1 MTLKNNKYLH
11 MKDSLKKY
19 INDHRD
25 EFDNLEAPDEMFDK
39 IMSKLDSSTPSVGK
53 TRSIFPLKTWAIA
66 SSIAVILSLGIFN
79 LWQEKEIDK
88 TVAQEKIKTR
98 DEDFVDILNQK
109 NELITAKIK
118 TTKQEVVSKILA
130 NNSSESPKQSIDN
143 QDSITN
149 NNIKDENHSDKTN
162 AIELMNNEFSASSRL
177 QGIALVKSFS
187 DYDSKIIDLLSE
199 KAISDENTNVRLSAV
214 SALEMQRQ
222 NPAVTDRIQQIFIQ
236 QNDPMVQKELI
247 SFLAEKPSSDLS
259 PEVNTKLL
267 ALAKDPTTVDF
278 VKDEAYAVL
287 MKY

>member
-1 MTLKNNKYLH
+1 

-25 EFDNLEAPDEMFDK
+25 EFDNLEVPDEMFDK
-39 IMSKLDSSTPSVGK
+39 IMSKLDSSTPSVEK
-53 TRSIFPLKTWAIA
+53 KRSIFLLKTWAIA
-66 SSIAVILSLGIFN
+66 ASVAVILSLGIFN

-88 TVAQEKIKTR
+88 TAIATKQTQKKEDEVLTDTSIVQEESETSIIENKI
-98 DEDFVDILNQK
+98 QK
-109 NELITAKIK
+109 NTAK
-118 TTKQEVVSKILA
+118 VLA
-130 NNSSESPKQSIDN
+130 NNSSDSPKQSIVN
-143 QDSITN
+143 QNSILN
-149 NNIKDENHSDKTN
+149 YNIENDKVN
-162 AIELMNNEFSASSRL
+162 AIELMNKHFSASSRL
-177 QGIALVKSFS
+177 QGIALVKRFS

-199 KAISDENTNVRLSAV
+199 KAISDENTNVRLAAV
-214 SALEMQRQ
+214 SALEIQHQ
-222 NPAVTDRIQQIFIQ
+222 NPAVTERIQQIFVQ

-247 SFLAEKPSSDLS
+247 SFLAEKPSSELS

>member
-1 MTLKNNKYLH
+1 

-25 EFDNLEAPDEMFDK
+25 EFDNLEVPDEMFDN
-39 IMSKLDSSTPSVGK
+39 IMSKLDNSTPSVGK

-66 SSIAVILSLGIFN
+66 ASVAVILSLGIFN

-88 TVAQEKIKTR
+88 TVFATKQTQKKEDEVLTNTSIVKEESETSIIENKI
-98 DEDFVDILNQK
+98 QK
-109 NELITAKIK
+109 NTAK
-118 TTKQEVVSKILA
+118 VLA
-130 NNSSESPKQSIDN
+130 NNSSDSPKQSIVN
-143 QDSITN
+143 QNSILN
-149 NNIKDENHSDKTN
+149 YNIENDKVN
-162 AIELMNNEFSASSRL
+162 AIELMNNQFSASSRL
-177 QGIALVKSFS
+177 QGIALVKNFS
-187 DYDSKIIDLLSE
+187 DYDAKIIDLLSE

-214 SALEMQRQ
+214 SALEIQRQ
-222 NPAVTDRIQQIFIQ
+222 NPAVMDRIQQIFIQ

-247 SFLAEKPSSDLS
+247 SFLAEKPTSELS

-278 VKDEAYAVL
+278 VKDEAYAVI

>member
-1 MTLKNNKYLH
+1 

-19 INDHRD
+19 INEHRD
-25 EFDNLEAPDEMFDK
+25 EFDNLEVPDEMFDK
-39 IMSKLDSSTPSVGK
+39 IMSKLDNTTPSVGK
-53 TRSIFPLKTWAIA
+53 TRSILPLKTWAIA

-88 TVAQEKIKTR
+88 TVIATKQTPKKEDENLVETSIPKNGLETSIIENKI
-98 DEDFVDILNQK
+98 QK
-109 NELITAKIK
+109 NTAK
-118 TTKQEVVSKILA
+118 VLA
-130 NNSSESPKQSIDN
+130 NNSSDSPKQSIDN
-143 QDSITN
+143 QN
-149 NNIKDENHSDKTN
+149 FVPNYNIENENHSDKAS

-177 QGIALVKSFS
+177 QGIALIKDFS

-222 NPAVTDRIQQIFIQ
+222 NYVVTDRIQQIFVQ

-247 SFLAEKPSSDLS
+247 SFLAEKPSSELS
-259 PEVNTKLL
+259 PEVNAKLM

>member
-1 MTLKNNKYLH
+1 

-25 EFDNLEAPDEMFDK
+25 EFDNLEVPDELFDN
-39 IMSKLDSSTPSVGK
+39 IMSKLDNSTPSVGK

-66 SSIAVILSLGIFN
+66 ASVAVILSLGIFN

-88 TVAQEKIKTR
+88 TVIATKQTQKKEDEVLTDTSIVQEESETSIIENKI
-98 DEDFVDILNQK
+98 QK
-109 NELITAKIK
+109 NTAK
-118 TTKQEVVSKILA
+118 VLA
-130 NNSSESPKQSIDN
+130 NNSSDSPKQSIVN
-143 QDSITN
+143 QNSILN
-149 NNIKDENHSDKTN
+149 YNIENDKVN

-177 QGIALVKSFS
+177 QGIALVKRFS
-187 DYDSKIIDLLSE
+187 DYDSKIIELLSE
-199 KAISDENTNVRLSAV
+199 KAISDENTNVRLAAV
-214 SALEMQRQ
+214 SALEIQHQ
-222 NPAVTDRIQQIFIQ
+222 NPAVTDRIQQIFVK

-247 SFLAEKPSSDLS
+247 SFLAEKPSSELS

-267 ALAKDPTTVDF
+267 ALAQDPTTVDF

>member
-1 MTLKNNKYLH
+1 

-25 EFDNLEAPDEMFDK
+25 EFDNLEVPDEMFDK
-39 IMSKLDSSTPSVGK
+39 IMSKLDNSTSSVGK

-66 SSIAVILSLGIFN
+66 ASVAVILSLGIFN

-88 TVAQEKIKTR
+88 TVFATKQTQKKEDEVLTNTSIVKEESETSIIENKI
-98 DEDFVDILNQK
+98 QK
-109 NELITAKIK
+109 NTAK
-118 TTKQEVVSKILA
+118 VLA
-130 NNSSESPKQSIDN
+130 NNSSDSPKQSIVN
-143 QDSITN
+143 QNSILN
-149 NNIKDENHSDKTN
+149 YNIENDKVN
-162 AIELMNNEFSASSRL
+162 AIELMNNQFSASSRL
-177 QGIALVKSFS
+177 QGIALVKNFS
-187 DYDSKIIDLLSE
+187 DYDAKIIDLLSE

-214 SALEMQRQ
+214 SALEIQRQ
-222 NPAVTDRIQQIFIQ
+222 NPAVMDRIQQIFIQ

-247 SFLAEKPSSDLS
+247 SFLAEKPTSELS

-278 VKDEAYAVL
+278 VKDEAYAVI

>member
-1 MTLKNNKYLH
+1 

-25 EFDNLEAPDEMFDK
+25 EFDNLEVPDEMFDK
-39 IMSKLDSSTPSVGK
+39 IMSKMDSSTPSVGK
-53 TRSIFPLKTWAIA
+53 TRSIFLLKTWAIA
-66 SSIAVILSLGIFN
+66 SSIVVILSLGIFN

-88 TVAQEKIKTR
+88 TFIATKQTPKKEDENLVETSTPKNGLETSILENKI
-98 DEDFVDILNQK
+98 QK
-109 NELITAKIK
+109 NTAK
-118 TTKQEVVSKILA
+118 VLA
-130 NNSSESPKQSIDN
+130 NNDSDSPKQSIDN
-143 QDSITN
+143 QN
-149 NNIKDENHSDKTN
+149 FVANYNIEDENHSDKAN
-162 AIELMNNEFSASSRL
+162 AIALMNNEFSASSRL
-177 QGIALVKSFS
+177 QGIALVKNFS

-214 SALEMQRQ
+214 SALEIQRQ

-247 SFLAEKPSSDLS
+247 SFLAEKPTSELS

-267 ALAKDPTTVDF
+267 ALAKDPITVDF

>member
-1 MTLKNNKYLH
+1 

-25 EFDNLEAPDEMFDK
+25 EFDNLEVPDEMFDK
-39 IMSKLDSSTPSVGK
+39 IMSKLDNSTPSVGK
-53 TRSIFPLKTWAIA
+53 TRSIFPLKNWAIA
-66 SSIAVILSLGIFN
+66 ASIAIILSLGIFN
-79 LWQEKEIDK
+79 LWQEKEIGK
-88 TVAQEKIKTR
+88 TVIATKQTPKKEDENLVETSIPKNGLETSIIENKI
-98 DEDFVDILNQK
+98 QK
-109 NELITAKIK
+109 NTAK
-118 TTKQEVVSKILA
+118 VLA
-130 NNSSESPKQSIDN
+130 NNSSDSPKQSIDN
-143 QDSITN
+143 QNSIPN
-149 NNIKDENHSDKTN
+149 YNIEDENHSDKAN

-177 QGIALVKSFS
+177 QGIALVKNFS
-187 DYDSKIIDLLSE
+187 DYDSKIIDFLSE

-214 SALEMQRQ
+214 SALEIQKQ

-247 SFLAEKPSSDLS
+247 SFLAEKQSSELS

-267 ALAKDPTTVDF
+267 ALAQDPTTVDF

>member
-1 MTLKNNKYLH
+1 

-25 EFDNLEAPDEMFDK
+25 EFDNLEVPDELFDN
-39 IMSKLDSSTPSVGK
+39 IMSKLDSSTPSVEK
-53 TRSIFPLKTWAIA
+53 KRSIFLLKTWAIA
-66 SSIAVILSLGIFN
+66 ASVAVILSLGIFN

-88 TVAQEKIKTR
+88 TAIATKQTQKKEDEVLTDTSIVQEESETSIIENKI
-98 DEDFVDILNQK
+98 QK
-109 NELITAKIK
+109 NTAK
-118 TTKQEVVSKILA
+118 VLA
-130 NNSSESPKQSIDN
+130 NNSSDSPKQSIVN
-143 QDSITN
+143 QNSILN
-149 NNIKDENHSDKTN
+149 YNIENDKVN

-177 QGIALVKSFS
+177 QGIALVKNFS
-187 DYDSKIIDLLSE
+187 DYDAKIIDLLSE

-214 SALEMQRQ
+214 SALEIQRQ
-222 NPAVTDRIQQIFIQ
+222 NPAVMDRIQQIFIQ

-247 SFLAEKPSSDLS
+247 SFLAEKPTSELS

-278 VKDEAYAVL
+278 VKDEAYAVI

>member
-1 MTLKNNKYLH
+1 

-25 EFDNLEAPDEMFDK
+25 EFDNLEVPDELFDN
-39 IMSKLDSSTPSVGK
+39 IMSKLDNSTPSVGK

-66 SSIAVILSLGIFN
+66 ASVAVILSLGIFN

-88 TVAQEKIKTR
+88 TVIATKQTPKKEDENPIETSIPKNGLETSIIENKI
-98 DEDFVDILNQK
+98 QK
-109 NELITAKIK
+109 NTAK
-118 TTKQEVVSKILA
+118 VLA
-130 NNSSESPKQSIDN
+130 NNSSDSPKQSIVN
-143 QDSITN
+143 QNSILN
-149 NNIKDENHSDKTN
+149 YNIENDKVN

-177 QGIALVKSFS
+177 QGIALVKRFS
-187 DYDSKIIDLLSE
+187 DYDSKIIELLSE
-199 KAISDENTNVRLSAV
+199 KAISDENTNVRLAAV
-214 SALEMQRQ
+214 SALEIQHQ
-222 NPAVTDRIQQIFIQ
+222 NPAVTERIQQIFVQ

-247 SFLAEKPSSDLS
+247 SFLAEKPSSELS

-267 ALAKDPTTVDF
+267 ALAQDPTTVDF

>member
-1 MTLKNNKYLH
+1 

-25 EFDNLEAPDEMFDK
+25 EFDNLEVPDELFDN
-39 IMSKLDSSTPSVGK
+39 IMSKLDSSTPSVEK
-53 TRSIFPLKTWAIA
+53 KRSIFLLKTWAIA
-66 SSIAVILSLGIFN
+66 ASVAVILSLGIFN

-88 TVAQEKIKTR
+88 TAIATKQTQKKEDEVLTDTSIVQEESETSIIENKI
-98 DEDFVDILNQK
+98 QK
-109 NELITAKIK
+109 NTAK
-118 TTKQEVVSKILA
+118 VLA
-130 NNSSESPKQSIDN
+130 NNSSDSPKQSIDN
-143 QDSITN
+143 QNSILN
-149 NNIKDENHSDKTN
+149 YNIENDKVN

-177 QGIALVKSFS
+177 QGIALVKNFS
-187 DYDSKIIDLLSE
+187 DYDAKIIDLLSE

-214 SALEMQRQ
+214 SALEIQRQ
-222 NPAVTDRIQQIFIQ
+222 NPAVMDRIQQIFIQ

-247 SFLAEKPSSDLS
+247 SFLAEKPTSELS

-278 VKDEAYAVL
+278 VKDEAYAVI